1 MPQSL
6 FPRPL
11 YTAVRLVLAGL
22 FVWAGA
28 VKLADPRVFAVTI
41 DAFGIAPHWLVTPLS
56 QWLPVAEIA
65 LGLTLAL
72 DVRGSLGGLTALL
85 LFFIVVLAYA
95 INMGLDIDCGCYG
108 PSEPEAKAF
117 GSLWTS
123 LRRDLAMLAASI
135 WLYAARRIRSIAP
148 MKPIHLF
155 TRNPK
160 EHSRCAS

>member
-1 MPQSL
+1 MPQRL
-6 FPRPL
+6 FPLPL
-11 YTAVRLVLAGL
+11 YGAVRLTLAAL
-22 FVWAGA
+22 FIWAGA

-41 DAFGIAPHWLVTPLS
+41 EAFGLAPKWLVGPAS

-65 LGLTLAL
+65 LGLALAL
-72 DVRGSLGGLTALL
+72 DVRGSLAGVSGLLVFFCAILVWALR
-85 LFFIVVLAYA
+85 
-95 INMGLDIDCGCYG
+95 MGLDIDCGCYG

-123 LRRDLAMLAASI
+123 LRRDLAMLAAAA

-148 MKPIHLF
+148 VTPLSLF

-160 EHSRCAS
+160 EPARCET